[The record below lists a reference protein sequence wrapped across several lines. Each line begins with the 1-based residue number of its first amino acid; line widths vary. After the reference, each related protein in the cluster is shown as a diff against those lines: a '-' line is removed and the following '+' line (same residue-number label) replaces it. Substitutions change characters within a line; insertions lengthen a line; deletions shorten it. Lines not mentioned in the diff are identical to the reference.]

1 MPYFCCWLNLRGYV
15 AYDASNMLVIG
26 SEFESDEDL
35 DLDEKDDFLEQ
46 EAGDQDDIGTE
57 EELRDQVH
65 RVHLWVTPTP

>member
-1 MPYFCCWLNLRGYV
+1 
-15 AYDASNMLVIG
+15 MLVTG

-65 RVHLWVTPTP
+65 RVHL